1 MRNIDLDL
9 EIGGKTTEPLTGT
22 IEPAAPALLVTV
34 EPTSVQTVFASAGQ
48 LDPLIAAVAEVVRA
62 HTPDVS
68 TAKGRAEIAS
78 LAHKVSKTK
87 AYLDD
92 LGKNL
97 VAGLKELPK
106 KIDANRL
113 AMRTQLDALRDEARA
128 PLDKWEAEQARLEAE
143 EKARE
148 EAAALL
154 VQIDRDHEM
163 ALLMNE
169 QHNRQAEDRA
179 RVAEQARIEREEQIR
194 REAADRARIE
204 AEARAKYEREESM
217 RRELEAKLATE
228 RAEMEKAEAEQRAKL
243 AEERAERERE
253 EAKDREEQAR
263 IEATQAERRR
273 QEAEAA
279 RIKAEQEKRE
289 ADQEHRRAFN
299 REAAADLVACGITE
313 DQAKAVVVAVLSGK
327 VRHLRIE
334 Y

>member
-1 MRNIDLDL
+1 MRDFDLDL
-9 EIGGKTTEPLTGT
+9 EIGGKPSEPLTGT
-22 IEPAAPALLVTV
+22 IEPAPALLVTV
-34 EPTSVQTVFASAGQ
+34 EPASVQTVFATAGQ
-48 LDPLIAAVAEVVRA
+48 LDPLIASIAQHVRA

-78 LAHKVSKTK
+78 LAFKVSKTK

-128 PLDKWEAEQARLEAE
+128 PLDRWEAEQARLEAE
-143 EKARE
+143 AKARE

-154 VQIDRDHEM
+154 VQIERDHEL

-169 QHNRQAEDRA
+169 QHDRQAEDRRRA
-179 RVAEQARIEREEQIR
+179 ADQARLEREAQIR
-194 REAADRARIE
+194 KEAEDRARIE

-217 RRELEAKLATE
+217 RRELEAKLAAE
-228 RAEMEKAEAEQRAKL
+228 RAEMEKAEAEQRARL
-243 AEERAERERE
+243 AEERAEKERQDAVE
-253 EAKDREEQAR
+253 REEQAR

-279 RIKAEQEKRE
+279 KVKAEQEKRE

-299 REAAADLVACGITE
+299 RDAVADLVKEGLTE
-313 DQAKAVVVAVLSGK
+313 DVAKVVIVAVLGGRI
-327 VRHLRIE
+327 RHLKIE

>member
-1 MRNIDLDL
+1 MRDFDLDL

-128 PLDKWEAEQARLEAE
+128 PLDKWEAEQARLEAV

-163 ALLMNE
+163 ALLMND
-169 QHNRQAEDRA
+169 QHNRQAEDRRRA
-179 RVAEQARIEREEQIR
+179 AEQARIDREEQIR
-194 REAADRARIE
+194 KE
-204 AEARAKYEREESM
+204 AEAKARAESQQREIDA
-217 RRELEAKLATE
+217 RLATE

>member
-1 MRNIDLDL
+1 MRNLDLDL
-9 EIGGKTTEPLTGT
+9 EIGGKSAPLTGT

-34 EPTSVQTVFASAGQ
+34 EPASVQTVFATAGQ

-78 LAHKVSKTK
+78 LAFKVSKTK

-128 PLDKWEAEQARLEAE
+128 PLDQWEAEQARIEAE
-143 EKARE
+143 QKARE
-148 EAAALL
+148 AAAALAL
-154 VQIDRDHEM
+154 QVERDHEL
-163 ALLMNE
+163 ALLMND
-169 QHNRQAEDRA
+169 QHDRQAEDRRRA
-179 RVAEQARIEREEQIR
+179 AEQARIDREAQIR
-194 REAADRARIE
+194 REAEDRAR
-204 AEARAKYEREESM
+204 AESQQ
-217 RRELEAKLATE
+217 RELDARLAAE
-228 RAEMEKAEAEQRAKL
+228 RAEMEKAEAENRARL
-243 AEERAERERE
+243 AEERAERERQ
-253 EAKDREEQAR
+253 EAQEREEQAR

-279 RIKAEQEKRE
+279 KAKAEQEKRE
-289 ADQEHRRAFN
+289 RDQEHRRTYN
-299 REAAADLVACGITE
+299 REAVADLISAAGLNEETGR
-313 DQAKAVVVAVLSGK
+313 AVVTAILSGK
-327 VRHLRIE
+327 VRHVAIS